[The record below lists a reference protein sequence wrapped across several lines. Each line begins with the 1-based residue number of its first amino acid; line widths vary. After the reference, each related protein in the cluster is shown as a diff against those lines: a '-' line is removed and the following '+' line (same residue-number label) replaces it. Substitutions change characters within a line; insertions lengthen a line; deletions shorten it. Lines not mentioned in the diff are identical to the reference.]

1 MIDSSNMFKDTLLLA
16 PMAVVTDTVYR
27 KLCREY
33 GADLVVTE
41 MVSAEGLHYNSKKTE
56 ELFALSDW
64 DRPCGVQLFGADP
77 QKLGD
82 AAKYVADSVSPA
94 FIDLNSGCPV
104 KKVVSKNGGSALLK
118 DPILFGKIIEAMAK
132 ATDTPVTVK
141 IRAGWNTGH
150 WVEAEFGKIAQ
161 ESGAQAIAIHPRSRA
176 MGYSG
181 EADWERI
188 RVLKEAVDIP
198 VIGNGDVTCGDDAV
212 RMFKETGCD
221 AIMIA
226 RGTYGNPWIFREI
239 KETLAGKPVT
249 QVTMQ
254 EKLSTARHHIAL
266 FSEHY
271 GIEKPLGEMKKH
283 LAWYFKGFP
292 RAAELRN
299 AVMRAQKVEDVE
311 EVFKIAES
319 IVL

>member
-1 MIDSSNMFKDTLLLA
+1 MFKDTLLLA
-16 PMAVVTDTVYR
+16 PMAGVTDTVYR

-33 GADLVVTE
+33 GADYVVTE
-41 MVSAEGLHYNSKKTE
+41 MVSAEGLFYNSQKTK

-77 QKLGD
+77 KKLGD
-82 AAKYVADSVSPA
+82 AAKIVADAVQPT

-118 DPILFGKIIEAMAK
+118 DPVLFGKIIEAMAK
-132 ATDTPVTVK
+132 ATDVPVTVK
-141 IRAGWNTGH
+141 IRAGWNTGD
-150 WVEAEFGKIAQ
+150 WVEAEFGRIAQ

-181 EADWERI
+181 NADWERI

-198 VIGNGDVTCGDDAV
+198 VIGNGDVTTGEDAK
-212 RMFKETGCD
+212 RMFAETGCD

-239 KETLAGKPVT
+239 KEVLAGKTVT
-249 QVTMQ
+249 KATME
-254 EKLSTARHHIAL
+254 EKIATARHHIAL

-271 GIEKPLGEMKKH
+271 GVDKPLGEMKKH

-292 RAAELRN
+292 RAAELRD
-299 AVMRAQKVEDVE
+299 AVMRAQKVEDVDA
-311 EVFKIAES
+311 VFAIAHS
-319 IVL
+319 ITL